1 MSLPGIIA
9 GHIWC
14 HVGHLQ
20 VAGIDVVQDD
30 GTVLGFT
37 VVTAQL
43 LELFGDVGDPPLGN
57 PPYSGYRG
65 RMPGIGEQGD
75 LGAVGRAALEG
86 GLQELPQAF
95 GWAGL
100 MVQFFDQPGGSPVDV
115 AP

>member
-1 MSLPGIIA
+1 VSLPGIVA

-14 HVGHLQ
+14 HVSHLQ
-20 VAGIDVVQDD
+20 VADIDVVQDD
-30 GTVLGFT
+30 GAVLGFT

-57 PPYSGYRG
+57 PPHCGYRG
-65 RMPGIGEQGD
+65 RMPGVGEQGD